1 MLKLV
6 RFDLRDP
13 VGWAEF
19 YNLFSAYLAEVCDEE
34 EYQENID
41 DLHDDT
47 LNRQMIEQTMQVHNP
62 YFVMRIV
69 LNEESVGLISY
80 SYNEKCF
87 LGFINNFYVC
97 HGRRSTGVGSA
108 VYRMVEDHLSELGAK
123 QIELI
128 PVGKAQQFYIRN
140 GFVQTGTTVDG
151 EQVYGKTI
159 KE

>member
-13 VGWAEF
+13 AEWDKF
-19 YNLFSAYLAEVCDEE
+19 YNLFSAYLAEVCDED
-34 EYQENID
+34 EYRENIA

-47 LNRQMIEQTMQVHNP
+47 LNGQMIEQTLQEHNP

-69 LNEESVGLISY
+69 RDENSIGLISY
-80 SYNEKCF
+80 SYDEERS

-97 HGRRSTGVGSA
+97 LGQRSRGVGA
-108 VYRMVEDHLSELGAK
+108 TVYRMVEKHLSELGANRV
-123 QIELI
+123 ELI
-128 PVGKAQQFYIRN
+128 PVGKAQRFYVRN
-140 GFVQTGTTVDG
+140 GFAPTRTTYDG
-151 EQVYGKTI
+151 DQVYGKTI

>member
-13 VGWAEF
+13 AAWDEF
-19 YNLFSAYLAEVCDEE
+19 YNLFSAYLAEVCDED
-34 EYQENID
+34 EYQDNIA

-47 LNRQMIEQTMQVHNP
+47 LNGQMIAQTLQEHNP

-69 LNEESVGLISY
+69 LNEECVGLISY
-80 SYNEKCF
+80 SYNENRF

-97 HGRRSTGVGSA
+97 PEQRSTGKGTT
-108 VYRMVEDHLSELGAK
+108 VYHMVENHMWQLGAK
-123 QIELI
+123 QVELI

-140 GFVQTGTTVDG
+140 GFAPTRTTVDG